1 MAAEAIDTFLGH
13 FAGVEDPR
21 IDNANRRHELGDM
34 LVLTILAVICGADSW
49 TAVED
54 FGQAKLAYLKRF
66 LKLPNGIPSHDT
78 LGDLFA
84 RLCPE
89 QLQAGFLSWINALVS
104 VSDGEI
110 VAIDG
115 KTLRRSYES
124 GAGRGAIHMVSA
136 WASANRMVL
145 GQVKVDAK
153 SNEITAIPALLQVLH
168 LDGAIVTIDAMG
180 CQKAIAEQIIERGG
194 DYVLS
199 LKGNQGQLYEDVE
212 LFLGKAADT
221 GFKGVAHAYH
231 ETLDKDHG
239 RIEVR
244 RYWISEQIAWLESKA
259 AWAGLCSIGLVE
271 SERHIGDKT
280 TTERRYFISSLAAD
294 AELFARAVRTHWA
307 IENQLHWSLDMT
319 FREDDCRVRQGHAA
333 QNFATI
339 RHIALNL
346 LKNETTSKR
355 GIQIKRQR
363 AGWDHR
369 YLAKVLAVG
378 QH

>member
-1 MAAEAIDTFLGH
+1 MPAAAIDTLLQH
-13 FAGVEDPR
+13 FDGVTDPR
-21 IDNANRRHELGDM
+21 IENANRRHELGDM
-34 LVLTILAVICGADSW
+34 LVLTILAVICGADGW

-54 FGQAKLAYLKRF
+54 FGRAKLRYLKRF

-78 LGDLFA
+78 LGDVFA

-89 QLQAGFLSWINALVS
+89 QLQAGFLSWVNALVS
-104 VSDGEI
+104 VSAGEI

-115 KTLRRSYES
+115 KTLRQSYDT

-180 CQKAIAEQIIERGG
+180 CQKAIAEQIIAGHG

-199 LKGNQGQLYEDVE
+199 LKGNQGQLHEDVE
-212 LFLGKAADT
+212 LFLESAYAKNFSGT
-221 GFKGVAHAYH
+221 AHDYH
-231 ETLDKDHG
+231 ETLDKGHG

-244 RYWISEQIAWLESKA
+244 RYWITEQIAWLESKV
-259 AWAGLCSIGLVE
+259 AWSGLCSIGLVE
-271 SERHIGDKT
+271 SERHIGDKIT
-280 TTERRYFISSLAAD
+280 IERRYFIASIEAD
-294 AELFARAVRTHWA
+294 AKLFARAVRMHWT

-319 FREDDCRVRQGHAA
+319 FREDDCRIRQGHAA

-346 LKNETTSKR
+346 LKNETSVRR
-355 GIQIKRQR
+355 GLQGKRQR

-369 YLAKVLAVG
+369 YLAKIFAVG
-378 QH
+378 QT

>member
-1 MAAEAIDTFLGH
+1 MPAQAIETFLHH
-13 FAGVEDPR
+13 FDGVTDPR
-21 IDNANRRHELGDM
+21 IENANRRHELGDM

-49 TAVED
+49 TAVEE
-54 FGQAKLAYLKRF
+54 FGKAKRAYLKRF

-89 QLQAGFLSWINALVS
+89 QLQAGFLSWVNALVS

-115 KTLRRSYES
+115 KTLRHSYDT
-124 GAGRGAIHMVSA
+124 GAGRGAIHMISA

-145 GQVKVDAK
+145 GQLKVDAK
-153 SNEITAIPALLQVLH
+153 SNEITAIPALLKMLH

-180 CQKAIAEQIIERGG
+180 CQKAIAEQIMERGG

-199 LKGNQGQLYEDVE
+199 LKGNQGQLHEDVE
-212 LFLGKAADT
+212 LFLASAANK
-221 GFKGVAHAYH
+221 GFEGVAHAYH
-231 ETLDKDHG
+231 ETLDKGHG
-239 RIEVR
+239 RVEVR
-244 RYWISEQIAWLESKA
+244 RYWISEQIEWLESKA
-259 AWAGLCSIGLVE
+259 AWSGLCSIGLVE
-271 SERHIGDKT
+271 SERHEGDKI
-280 TTERRYFISSLAAD
+280 TTERRYFIASIEAD

-346 LKNETTSKR
+346 LKNETSVKR
-355 GIQIKRQR
+355 GLQIKRQR